1 MGARTDSRARRVVQ
15 GAVAGAAAASV
26 WAVAEPHVARGL
38 GQRYTDGR
46 PLGRFAGER
55 AWLPVGVVA
64 HVVNGAA
71 FGAAIAVT
79 GPRTF
84 ARTTRWVAVE
94 TVATWPLMA
103 VADRVHPDRRS
114 GRWPR
119 LLTNPRTMAQ
129 AAIMHGVFAVV
140 LGALLELAR
149 RRR

>member
-1 MGARTDSRARRVVQ
+1 MRARHDSPVLRAAQ
-15 GAVAGAAAASV
+15 GAVAGAVAASV
-26 WAVAEPHVARGL
+26 WAVVEPGVARAL
-38 GQRYTDGR
+38 GQDYTDVR
-46 PLGRFAGER
+46 LLGRLAGER
-55 AWLPVGVVA
+55 AWVPVGVAA
-64 HVVNGAA
+64 HVTNGAV

-84 ARTTRWVAVE
+84 ARTARWVAVE

-129 AAIMHGVFAVV
+129 EAIMHGVFAAV
-140 LGALLELAR
+140 LGALLALAGR
-149 RRR
+149 RR